1 MTRETHPAESDDT
14 VVELTERRL
23 LDLVDGAR
31 AELVGLCAAMVAAPS
46 VNPPGDTR
54 AVAAVVADYLRAHGA
69 DPELVAVDPLMPSVV
84 AEARGREAGAH
95 LVLNGHLDTMEPG
108 DESLWTVPRYEL
120 TARDGRLYGLGMG
133 NMIGAVAGL
142 ALTFRLLAADP
153 GSWPG
158 RLTFTA
164 VSDECVFGD
173 NGAAHLLGSRPE
185 QVLGDALICGEG
197 PGMQRLALAE
207 KGVAWYEVV
216 ATADGGHSSRAR
228 EGGTAS
234 VRLAHALVALDNL
247 NSTSATAP
255 AGLDGLAPD
264 DVEALRL
271 SANAGTLAG
280 GTFISQIATTATAR
294 IDVRV
299 PPGISLSDLEADM
312 DRRLAACDGVTWRRL
327 KGWEAN
333 WSGLDVPFV
342 AAFAQAAGDVRRTP
356 PVVTV
361 RLPASDASRWRARGV
376 PAVCYGPQPTLSA
389 GIDDYAEE
397 QDVVDCAKTY
407 AVAALR
413 YLRSGGGTS
422 NMVSR

>member
-1 MTRETHPAESDDT
+1 MTRQTQSEGPD
-14 VVELTERRL
+14 LTEHRL
-23 LDLVDGAR
+23 LDLVDAAR
-31 AELVGLCAAMVAAPS
+31 GELVELCAAMVAAPS

-54 AVAAVVADYLRAHGA
+54 AVADVVAGYLRTHG
-69 DPELVAVDPLMPSVV
+69 VASEFVAADPLMPSVV
-84 AEARGREAGAH
+84 AEAHGRGAGAH

-120 TARDGRLYGLGMG
+120 TTRAGRLYGLGMG
-133 NMIGAVAGL
+133 NMIGAVAGMAL
-142 ALTFRLLAADP
+142 AFRLLAADP
-153 GSWPG
+153 ASWAG

-164 VSDECVFGD
+164 VADECVFGD
-173 NGAAHLLGSRPE
+173 NGAAHLLASRPE

-197 PGMQRLALAE
+197 PGMRRLALAE
-207 KGVAWYEVV
+207 KGVAWYEIV
-216 ATADGGHSSRAR
+216 ATAEGGHSSRAR

-234 VRLAHALVALDNL
+234 VRLAHALVALDGING
-247 NSTSATAP
+247 TTATAP
-255 AGLDGLAPD
+255 AGLVGLVAD

-280 GTFISQIATTATAR
+280 GTFISQIATTAIAR
-294 IDVRV
+294 LDVRV
-299 PPGISLSDLEADM
+299 PPGISLSDLEADL
-312 DRRLAACDGVTWRRL
+312 DARLSTCTGVTWRRL

-333 WSGLDVPFV
+333 WSGLDIPFV
-342 AAFAQAAGDVRRTP
+342 AAFARAAEDVRGTP

-407 AVAALR
+407 ALAALR
-413 YLRSGGGTS
+413 YLRSGD
-422 NMVSR
+422 VRR